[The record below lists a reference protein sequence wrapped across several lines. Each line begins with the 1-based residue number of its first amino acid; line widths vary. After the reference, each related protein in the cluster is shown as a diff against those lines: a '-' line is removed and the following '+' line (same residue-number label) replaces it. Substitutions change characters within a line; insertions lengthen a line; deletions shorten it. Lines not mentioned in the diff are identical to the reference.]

1 MVTRCIEMG
10 SEGGG
15 SRERKRMKLNL
26 ECEAEE
32 AFVLGQEGQRPN
44 ISALSPLRQNPGS
57 ESRLI
62 GGDGIYAL
70 LRL

>member
-1 MVTRCIEMG
+1 
-10 SEGGG
+10 
-15 SRERKRMKLNL
+15 MKLNL